1 MHQLRDVVVRL
12 RSGQS
17 ERKTARAAGMGR
29 DRVAQIRERVRK
41 LGWLDPEASMPSDV
55 EVSPALE
62 SPPEEL
68 PAQMVSLV
76 GKRCARTVLERQD
89 LLWSDPE
96 V

>member
-29 DRVAQIRERVRK
+29 GRVAQIRERARK

-55 EVSPALE
+55 EVSRALD
-62 SPPEEL
+62 STFAIL
-68 PAQMVSLV
+68 PRGS
-76 GKRCARTVLERQD
+76 D
-89 LLWSDPE
+89 LRILFAC
-96 V
+96 